1 MQEER
6 ERQRKEA
13 EEAEAAEAA
22 EAERKRRALEEEEE
36 GERRQ
41 HEMAAAA
48 AHTVSVT
55 SPTDEGLCAV
65 ALYDYQ
71 AAADDE
77 ISFDPNELITNIE
90 MVSFKIKTVILLI
103 CVSRLSK
110 LGAFTCGKWKV
121 CAFVF
126 VSFLLMYV
134 STELPG

>member
-1 MQEER
+1 MLQEER

-22 EAERKRRALEEEEE
+22 EAERKRIALEEE

-90 MVSFKIKTVILLI
+90 MVSFTTVLLI
-103 CVSRLSK
+103 CVLALALLLVGGGQFTHSYSACFYMYRTSRLI
-110 LGAFTCGKWKV
+110 
-121 CAFVF
+121 
-126 VSFLLMYV
+126 
-134 STELPG
+134 

>member
-1 MQEER
+1 MLQEER

-22 EAERKRRALEEEEE
+22 EAERKRRALEEEE

-90 MVSFKIKTVILLI
+90 MVSFKTVLLI
-103 CVSRLSK
+103 CVL
-110 LGAFTCGKWKV
+110 A
-121 CAFVF
+121 
-126 VSFLLMYV
+126 
-134 STELPG
+134 

>member
-1 MQEER
+1 MFFCKILEGAKSLTKLLLQEER

-13 EEAEAAEAA
+13 EEAEAA

-90 MVSFKIKTVILLI
+90 MVSFKTIVF
-103 CVSRLSK
+103 CLS
-110 LGAFTCGKWKV
+110 AFSPWR
-121 CAFVF
+121 F
-126 VSFLLMYV
+126 
-134 STELPG
+134 